1 MTSLKRLLS
10 EHNDSIARVASLYAK
25 GLHDREDLRQE
36 IALSLLRALP
46 SFRGECSERTF
57 VFRIAHNQGVT
68 FSLRAKKR
76 GHPRESDAEPL
87 DDRPSAEMQLAQAR
101 RRSALLEAM
110 RSLPIARRQV
120 LSLALEELSHREIAE
135 VLGTTE
141 GNVAV
146 RLSRAKAALKE
157 LLSTMEVT
165 E

>member
-36 IALSLLRALP
+36 IALSLMRALP

-68 FSLRAKKR
+68 FSARAKKR
-76 GHPRESDAEPL
+76 PQTRENDAEPL
-87 DDRPSAEMQLAQAR
+87 DDRPNAEMQLVRAR
-101 RRSALLEAM
+101 RRAALLEAM
-110 RSLPIARRQV
+110 RSLPVAPRQV
-120 LSLALEELSHREIAE
+120 LSLALEELSHREIAD

-146 RLSRAKAALKE
+146 RLSRAKAALTDI
-157 LLSTMEVT
+157 LSKTEVA